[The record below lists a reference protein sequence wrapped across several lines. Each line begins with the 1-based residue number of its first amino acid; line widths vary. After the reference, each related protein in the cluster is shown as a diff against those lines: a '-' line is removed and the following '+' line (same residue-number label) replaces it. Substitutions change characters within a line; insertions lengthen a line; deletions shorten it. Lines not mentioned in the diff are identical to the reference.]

1 MVERRRTETHE
12 AVVDAWLAGVARESA
27 LDGLD
32 VMDAAFRAL
41 WGRVQPTLGEITL
54 VAIVGRV
61 LHASSERF
69 PVLQAATVDGAGIHL
84 DALKA
89 ERGKLDRDELSR
101 MARTALVELLTVV
114 DHLTGGVLTPAL
126 HAELSSI
133 DLSALV
139 EQPRRLART

>member
-1 MVERRRTETHE
+1 MVERRRTESHE
-12 AVVDAWLAGVARESA
+12 AVVDTWLAGVAQEPA

-32 VMDAAFRAL
+32 VLEAAFGAL
-41 WGRVQPTLGEITL
+41 WRRVQPTLGEITL

-69 PVLQAATVDGAGIHL
+69 PVLRSATVDRDGIHL

-89 ERGKLDRDELSR
+89 ERGALDRDELER
-101 MARTALVELLTVV
+101 MARTALVELLTVI

-126 HAELSSI
+126 HAELSTI